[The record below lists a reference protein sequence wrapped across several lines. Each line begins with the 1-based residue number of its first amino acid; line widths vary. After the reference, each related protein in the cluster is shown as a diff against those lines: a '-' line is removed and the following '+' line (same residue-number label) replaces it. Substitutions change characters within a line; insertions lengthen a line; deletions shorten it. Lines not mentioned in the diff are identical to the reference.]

1 MPTQGF
7 FIGEIII
14 MTKHKF
20 LTCKEQVMVFK
31 NRGMIIEDEK
41 DAERILN
48 FINYYKLKEC
58 SLPFFKDGKYIQG
71 ITFNQVLNRF
81 YENKNLRLYL
91 LRLTEKIELSLKTK
105 FSHLMGK
112 KLGEYGYLD
121 FFEWVD
127 KVECNKKERIFRE
140 KDLRKRIERN
150 LERSN
155 NKLLD
160 VYKKSDDEIINIP
173 IWLVI
178 DILTFGEV
186 LNLYKI
192 LYKKYQNQIAKDH
205 NLKREVYLSWLETI
219 NLIRNLS
226 AHNSNITDMKFTT
239 KPKILEEFKSKL
251 YVVNGKVS
259 DRIAIA
265 ILILEYLVYV
275 INPKY
280 TGGAIRKTLKK
291 ICHNRTDKEAQKLG
305 FKDFET
311 VESLKI

>member
-1 MPTQGF
+1 
-7 FIGEIII
+7 

-31 NRGMIIEDEK
+31 NRGMIIEDDK

-58 SLPFFKDGKYIQG
+58 SLPFLKDGKYVQG

-105 FSHLMGK
+105 FFHLMGK

-160 VYKKSDDEIINIP
+160 VYKKSDDKIINIP
-173 IWLVI
+173 SMACNRYFNIW
-178 DILTFGEV
+178 
-186 LNLYKI
+186 
-192 LYKKYQNQIAKDH
+192 
-205 NLKREVYLSWLETI
+205 RS
-219 NLIRNLS
+219 
-226 AHNSNITDMKFTT
+226 
-239 KPKILEEFKSKL
+239 FKSL
-251 YVVNGKVS
+251 QN
-259 DRIAIA
+259 IIQ
-265 ILILEYLVYV
+265 
-275 INPKY
+275 
-280 TGGAIRKTLKK
+280 K
-291 ICHNRTDKEAQKLG
+291 ISKSN
-305 FKDFET
+305 
-311 VESLKI
+311 S

>member
-160 VYKKSDDEIINIP
+160 VYKKSDDKIINITYMACNRYFN
-173 IWLVI
+173 IW
-178 DILTFGEV
+178 
-186 LNLYKI
+186 
-192 LYKKYQNQIAKDH
+192 
-205 NLKREVYLSWLETI
+205 RS
-219 NLIRNLS
+219 
-226 AHNSNITDMKFTT
+226 
-239 KPKILEEFKSKL
+239 FKSL
-251 YVVNGKVS
+251 QN
-259 DRIAIA
+259 IIQ
-265 ILILEYLVYV
+265 
-275 INPKY
+275 
-280 TGGAIRKTLKK
+280 K
-291 ICHNRTDKEAQKLG
+291 ISKSN
-305 FKDFET
+305 
-311 VESLKI
+311 S